1 MPYRTYAW
9 MGSDGSEIGTVATE
23 LFREQKKQPHPLSSR
38 QDRRRVIDSA
48 KRLMEELQ
56 IERDEQYR
64 SLLQSSRAL
73 SVSPRAASAATA
85 APMTMTATHSED
97 PTPPKVSRFAEP
109 NPLASTASSHEY
121 QVEEEDASTAVTTK
135 YDLESRDEGSQQ
147 QREEASHPDVEL
159 SSNHPTDDA
168 YSPEFQ
174 VCTADD
180 VSESNIA
187 DSSARRAASVI
198 HFDSDDEH

>member
-1 MPYRTYAW
+1 

-38 QDRRRVIDSA
+38 HDRRRVIDSA
-48 KRLMEELQ
+48 RRLVEELQ
-56 IERDEQYR
+56 NEREEQYR
-64 SLLQSSRAL
+64 SLLQASRAL

-85 APMTMTATHSED
+85 APSKAATTSDD
-97 PTPPKVSRFAEP
+97 PKAPLSAEP
-109 NPLASTASSHEY
+109 NPPASTVSSREY
-121 QVEEEDASTAVTTK
+121 QLDDEDTLTAVTK
-135 YDLESRDEGSQQ
+135 YDVESQHDEESQQ
-147 QREEASHPDVEL
+147 HHAESHRDVEL

-180 VSESNIA
+180 VSEANIV
-187 DSSARRAASVI
+187 DSSARRAASAI
-198 HFDSDDEH
+198 QFDSDEDQ